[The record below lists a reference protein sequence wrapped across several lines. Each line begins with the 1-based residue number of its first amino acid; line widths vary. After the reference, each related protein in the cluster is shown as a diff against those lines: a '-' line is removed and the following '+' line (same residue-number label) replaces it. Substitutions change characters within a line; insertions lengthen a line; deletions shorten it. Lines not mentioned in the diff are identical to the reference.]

1 MKTLCIIPVYNEEL
15 NLKDTL
21 ASVRMH
27 NFGVDKF
34 LFVNSGSTDKSSQIL
49 NESEFEILNI
59 KKNRGIGYVIIKG
72 IDYCI
77 ENNFDVLTIIHG
89 GNKMDTKD
97 FLPILNPILNDNF
110 DCVWGSRFINN
121 TSINMPG
128 FRKLSGRWLSSLVS
142 KFYKIKVT
150 EARLGHTET
159 GLADRAIFGNA
170 PQMPTGLDPDVVVTK
185 MLEAVL
191 EKKNLIS
198 SAEFS

>member
-97 FLPILNPILNDNF
+97 FLPILNQFLMIILIACGAVGLLTTQVLICQDLENY
-110 DCVWGSRFINN
+110 
-121 TSINMPG
+121 
-128 FRKLSGRWLSSLVS
+128 LVD
-142 KFYKIKVT
+142 
-150 EARLGHTET
+150 G
-159 GLADRAIFGNA
+159 
-170 PQMPTGLDPDVVVTK
+170 
-185 MLEAVL
+185 
-191 EKKNLIS
+191 
-198 SAEFS
+198 